1 MLLNFYNNIFFKKRK
16 DGIITLTPSQNNK
29 MRIEKKKKKNREGGM
44 LRKSR
49 IAPVQTPQDTKQDNQ
64 QSFDHK
70 LTLNVQI

>member
-16 DGIITLTPSQNNK
+16 DGVITLTLSQNNK
-29 MRIEKKKKKNREGGM
+29 MRIEKKKIKNREGGM